1 MRKMTIYCNT
11 DWWERLELRVLANDA
26 RSIHR
31 LRIGRELADL
41 IIRMARW
48 IARLV
53 VMKVSLA
60 LRSAIES
67 RIKSQPKRSSR
78 RYQARNLRLQRRLR
92 LSKRQ
97 LLPSNLLLNW
107 SLCQSNLWSKLH
119 RWVLLSPRKWLK
131 PQVKASS
138 NQLKTR
144 QKFSQ
149 SLTLEPRA
157 CLTINLCP

>member
-1 MRKMTIYCNT
+1 M
-11 DWWERLELRVLANDA
+11 LANDA

-97 LLPSNLLLNW
+97 LLPSNLLLN
-107 SLCQSNLWSKLH
+107 
-119 RWVLLSPRKWLK
+119 
-131 PQVKASS
+131 
-138 NQLKTR
+138 
-144 QKFSQ
+144 
-149 SLTLEPRA
+149 
-157 CLTINLCP
+157 